1 MKPSAKVVC
10 NGDNYDINVNFAR
23 FENSEYVVTVSP
35 LLSNKTEAIS
45 ENILFKSLSLTQ
57 LSEFYKISVSDGT
70 STVQRVII
78 VPTEGMPED
87 REKVVV
93 SNIVKDK
100 ECFYRY
106 IAFLLGDNCVLS
118 ALEANNVT
126 EQVHNGSVHKNIQ
139 IPALYE
145 KMLHTAATAPERF
158 KEIDYLIKAISSD
171 GVIPEQFEELYNTFK
186 KAVKL

>member
-1 MKPSAKVVC
+1 M
-10 NGDNYDINVNFAR
+10 
-23 FENSEYVVTVSP
+23 
-35 LLSNKTEAIS
+35 LSNKTEKFA
-45 ENILFKSLSLTQ
+45 ENIQFISLQLTQ
-57 LSEFYKISVSDGT
+57 LSEFYKFVITDGT
-70 STVQRVII
+70 RTVQRVII
-78 VPTEGMPED
+78 IPTDGLPEE
-87 REKVVV
+87 REKAVVNSV
-93 SNIVKDK
+93 VKDK

-126 EQVHNGSVHKNIQ
+126 EQVNNGSVHKNIQ

-145 KMLHTAATAPERF
+145 KMLQTAATAPERF
-158 KEIDYLIKAISSD
+158 KEIDYLIKAISAD